1 MATTDNDPEQ
11 VNRLMDEIEQLRREV
26 DHLRADLRD
35 ARGRI
40 GLTMKGQSRC
50 PACGCRRLIFAP
62 NVLDR
67 SDSGRQ
73 KLAVAQPSVWRTR
86 GVGEFEVFIC
96 SGCGLTEWYVKR
108 PEELEEEEEE
118 LFRVIE
124 GPKSGDSGPYR

>member
-1 MATTDNDPEQ
+1 MDDDPGQ
-11 VNRLMDEIEQLRREV
+11 LGQIRDELEQLRQEV
-26 DHLRADLRD
+26 EHLRADLRD

-40 GLTMKGQSRC
+40 GLTMKAQSRC
-50 PACGCRRLIFAP
+50 PACGCQRLIFAQ

-73 KLAVAQPSVWRTR
+73 KLSVAQPSVWRTR

-96 SGCGLTEWYVKR
+96 SSCGLTEWYVKR
-108 PEELEEEEEE
+108 PEELEEEEE

-124 GPKSGDSGPYR
+124 GPDSGKDGPYR